1 MSVTRQ
7 TTTTTIRR
15 KQQQQIGI
23 TTTTNEGA
31 EKTSHEI
38 FARSHTIFYSILI
51 CVAKK
56 RSFCHIKWDSQGNLQ
71 PGESNCA
78 SCSSWQNGREA
89 YKLKIRHKLKQPKAK
104 STAQSWWQF
113 MVHTCNWWRCLG
125 AYTHARTHTHTYA
138 SGDMHTRAAIWG
150 MCLPKYIS
158 LSAGQ
163 AKQAKSRL
171 YKLPAIIL
179 RQSQYT
185 SYIDTLTHTHMGI
198 NSILFY
204 LIFSSFFFSFFQP
217 SRCVCRWQSMI

>member
-7 TTTTTIRR
+7 ATTITP
-15 KQQQQIGI
+15 KKQQQIGI

-38 FARSHTIFYSILI
+38 FARSHTVFYSILM
-51 CVAKK
+51 CVAKE
-56 RSFCHIKWDSQGNLQ
+56 RTFCHIKWDSQLNLQ
-71 PGESNCA
+71 FGKSSCA
-78 SCSSWQNGREA
+78 SGSSWQNGRGA

-125 AYTHARTHTHTYA
+125 AYTHARAHTHTHTHA

-163 AKQAKSRL
+163 ASKK
-171 YKLPAIIL
+171 
-179 RQSQYT
+179 
-185 SYIDTLTHTHMGI
+185 
-198 NSILFY
+198 
-204 LIFSSFFFSFFQP
+204 
-217 SRCVCRWQSMI
+217 